1 MFNKPIVPRFA
12 LLLSVGMPNLCM
24 AISSSDQIVAQVE
37 QVAKEHLSRSAE
49 SAGWRDAKFE
59 VAAVMTRTVPS
70 CKGKVAVEAADVRQP
85 TRMRLIA
92 ECPGVDGWKYDFI
105 VRAKVSATVAVMAAD
120 VSAGKPVQGADVAFE
135 RRDITL
141 VTDSV
146 GDEAALLGMSARR
159 SLRNGELL
167 RQSML
172 VEAQVIRRGDP
183 VRIVARREQIEVS
196 MAGEALDAGARGSVI
211 RVRNLSGAVIKARV
225 TGSGTVE
232 PAELPMTR

>member
-1 MFNKPIVPRFA
+1 MFNKPIVPRFV

-37 QVAKEHLSRSAE
+37 QVAKEQLSRSAE

-59 VAAVMTRTVPS
+59 VAAVVTRTVPP

-92 ECPGVDGWKYDFI
+92 ECPGADGWKYDFI
-105 VRAKVSATVAVMAAD
+105 VRAKVTATVAVMAAD
-120 VSAGKPVQGADVAFE
+120 VPAGKPVAAADVAFE

-141 VTDSV
+141 VTDTV
-146 GDEAALLGMSARR
+146 ADESTLLGMSARR

-172 VEAQVIRRGDP
+172 VEAQVIKRGDP

-196 MAGEALDAGARGSVI
+196 MAGEALDPGARGTVI
-211 RVRNLSGAVIKARV
+211 RVRNVSGTVIRARI

-232 PAELPMTR
+232 PAELPMVN

>member
-1 MFNKPIVPRFA
+1 MFNKPIVLRFA
-12 LLLSVGMPNLCM
+12 LILSVGMPNLCT

-49 SAGWRDAKFE
+49 SAGWRDAKFD
-59 VAAVMTRTVPS
+59 VSAVVNRVIPP

-92 ECPGVDGWKYDFI
+92 ECPGAEGWKYDFI
-105 VRAKVSATVAVMAAD
+105 VRAKVTATVAVMAAD
-120 VSAGKPVQGADVAFE
+120 VSAGKPVLPADVAFE
-135 RRDITL
+135 QRDITM
-141 VTDSV
+141 VTDPV
-146 GDEAALLGMSARR
+146 GSEAALQGLSARR

-172 VEAQVIRRGDP
+172 VEAQVIKRGDP

-196 MAGEALDAGARGSVI
+196 MAGEALDPGARGTVI
-211 RVRNLSGAVIKARV
+211 RVRNLSGNVIRARV

-232 PAELPMTR
+232 PAELPMVN

>member
-1 MFNKPIVPRFA
+1 MFNKSIVLRFA

-24 AISSSDQIVAQVE
+24 AISTSDQIVAQVE

-49 SAGWRDAKFE
+49 TAGWRDAKFD
-59 VAAVMTRTVPS
+59 VAAVINRVIPP

-92 ECPGVDGWKYDFI
+92 ECTGAEGWKYDFI
-105 VRAKVSATVAVMAAD
+105 VRAKVMATVAVMAAD
-120 VSAGKPVQGADVAFE
+120 VPAGKPVQAADVAFE
-135 RRDITL
+135 RRDITM
-141 VTDSV
+141 VPDSV
-146 GDEAALLGMSARR
+146 GDDAALLGMSARR

-172 VEAQVIRRGDP
+172 VEAQLIKRGDP
-183 VRIVARREQIEVS
+183 VRIVAKREQIEVS
-196 MAGEALDAGARGSVI
+196 MAGEALDPGARGTVI
-211 RVRNLSGAVIKARV
+211 RVKNVSGTVIRARI

-232 PAELPMTR
+232 PAELPMMN

>member
-1 MFNKPIVPRFA
+1 MFNKSIVLPFA

-24 AISSSDQIVAQVE
+24 ATSTSDQIVARVE

-59 VAAVMTRTVPS
+59 VAAVINRTIPS
-70 CKGKVAVEAADVRQP
+70 CAGKVAVEAADTRQP

-92 ECPGVDGWKYDFI
+92 ECTGAEGWKYDFI
-105 VRAKVSATVAVMAAD
+105 VRAKVTATVAVMAAD
-120 VSAGKPVQGADVAFE
+120 VPAGKPVQAADVAFE
-135 RRDITL
+135 RRDITM
-141 VTDSV
+141 VPDSV
-146 GDEAALLGMSARR
+146 GDEATLQGMSARR

-172 VEAQVIRRGDP
+172 VEAQLIKRGDP
-183 VRIVARREQIEVS
+183 VRIVAKREQIEVS
-196 MAGEALDAGARGSVI
+196 MAGEALDPGARGTVI
-211 RVRNLSGAVIKARV
+211 RVKNVSGTVIRARV

-232 PAELPMTR
+232 PAELPMMN